1 MSAIFSVLVETLA
14 GPLLVLAV
22 LYRGFLLCAC
32 GLFLIAAPFAH
43 NSLRLA
49 LVYLVQAVFMTV
61 IIRFLR
67 RARARALYRV

>member
-1 MSAIFSVLVETLA
+1 MSAIVSVLVETLA
-14 GPLLVLAV
+14 GPLLFLAV
-22 LYRGFLLCAC
+22 LYRAVLLCGC

-43 NSLRLA
+43 KSLRIA
-49 LVYLVQAVFMTV
+49 LLYLVHVVLMTV